1 MTHPGAARPGEP
13 GWQHH
18 PGAAAPPQQ
27 RAQPQQQAGAPA
39 PAPALGGTGPGH
51 TWAAGRG
58 QGRATVGTA
67 YSSQAAVAAQAAATA
82 PAAPA
87 ARTAAESRST
97 AAARP
102 AVAHPPAAE
111 AAAAATP
118 VVRPHRRQLRVAGIH
133 IAQLLAWQ
141 AGAAAVLAATPHG
154 IPLTAAVA
162 AAVVLLLSPTVLR
175 HRGRWLYQWL
185 AVWWGYRSRRRQLTA
200 TGPDVALQ
208 LLAHVEGSVELD
220 QVEIDD
226 QPAVLLTH
234 RGGLCAV
241 LEVDPTEGAL
251 LMGAPQALPSPVSL
265 LPAAD
270 PKTPPV
276 AVQVLIQVTPAPR
289 VRAAAVDRAYRE
301 LTNGGVPASRQ
312 AWVVL
317 QAPRTPDFH
326 ADRDLRPALTAA
338 IRRTRRQLRQDRVT
352 ARLLN
357 RDEVL
362 AAVAHLTHLTGE
374 PTGGDRP
381 LARESWRNWSAQG
394 TAQSCHRLL
403 AWPDRAWELDPL
415 LRGLPAAAGVV
426 SVSVTREPGRSGGDD
441 AVVEVAF
448 RLIGADAA
456 ALVAADRALG
466 EAIRGH
472 GGRLQRLDGEH
483 AHGVAATLPLGGFLR

>member
-27 RAQPQQQAGAPA
+27 RSAQPQQQTGAPV
-39 PAPALGGTGPGH
+39 PTPTLGGTGSGQS
-51 TWAAGRG
+51 WAAQRG
-58 QGRATVGTA
+58 QGRATAGTA
-67 YSSQAAVAAQAAATA
+67 YTSQAAAVAQSAAARPAATPP

-87 ARTAAESRST
+87 AAATIPGATPQS
-97 AAARP
+97 AAS
-102 AVAHPPAAE
+102 
-111 AAAAATP
+111 AAAATAAP
-118 VVRPHRRQLRVAGIH
+118 VVRQHRRQLRVAGIH
-133 IAQLLAWQ
+133 VAQLVAWQ
-141 AGAAAVLAATPHG
+141 AGGAAVLAATPHG
-154 IPLTAAVA
+154 VGLTVAVA

-185 AVWWGYRSRRRQLTA
+185 AVWWGYRGRRRQLTG
-200 TGPDVALQ
+200 TGPDVAWQ
-208 LLAHVEGSVELD
+208 VLAHLERSVELD

-234 RGGLCAV
+234 RGGLSAV

-251 LMGAPQALPSPVSL
+251 LMGAPQSLPSPVSL

-276 AVQVLIQVTPAPR
+276 TVQVIIQVTPAPR
-289 VRAAAVDRAYRE
+289 ARAAAVDRAYRE
-301 LTNGGVPASRQ
+301 LTGGGVPASRQ

-362 AAVAHLTHLTGE
+362 AAVAHLTHLTGQ
-374 PTGGDRP
+374 PVGGDRP
-381 LARESWRNWSAQG
+381 LARESWRSWSAQG
-394 TAQSCHRLL
+394 TPQSCHRLL
-403 AWPDRAWELDPL
+403 AWPDRVWELDPL

-426 SVSVTREPGRSGGDD
+426 SMSVAREPGHSGGDD

-456 ALVAADRALG
+456 ALDGADRALD